1 MRLIFDIEAN
11 SLTPDIVH
19 CIVARDVDT
28 DEEYVFRPDQLEA
41 GLELLAQADCLIGH
55 NIMGYDLPALK
66 NIFDFDYEGEVRDT
80 LVMCRLIWSD
90 VKNKDF
96 TLYHA
101 GKLPPKMIGS
111 HSLKAWGYRLGELKG
126 EFGEQEDFD
135 VFTEQMLEYCRQDV
149 VVNKRLFSK
158 IESKKYSEDAIKLE
172 HEVHH
177 HLLVQE
183 YLGFPFDEQAGWKL
197 YGELSN
203 RRTEIEAELQEVFL
217 PWREET
223 EFIPKVNNKK
233 LGYVKGEPFIKVKE
247 TVFNPCSREHIA
259 RALRERY
266 DWQPA
271 EFTETGL
278 AKVDETVLST
288 LNYPEAKLLSE
299 YLMLQKRL
307 GQLGEGKQAWLKL
320 VKKGRIHGR
329 VNHMGTHTSRCTH
342 SHPNCGQI
350 PSAGATYGSACRSLF
365 IAPRGFRLVGCDV
378 SGLELRCLAHYMAL
392 YDSGEYANQLLTG
405 DIHTTNM
412 EAAGLP
418 SRSLAK
424 TFIYGFLYGGG
435 DEKIGSIVGKD
446 AQAGRRLKAQFL
458 KKTPALAKLR
468 DNVSRAAENR
478 GYLKVLDGR
487 RVPVRHKHA
496 SLNTLLQSTGAIIC
510 KRWLVEFHRKMQTEG
525 FVLGEDYYQ
534 AAFVHDEL
542 QIIAKES
549 ITERVGALCVEA
561 IKDAGEAYN
570 FRLRLDGEYNVGK
583 NWAET
588 H

>member
-28 DEEYVFRPDQLEA
+28 DEEFVFRPDQLDQ
-41 GLELLAQADCLIGH
+41 GLEILGKAECLIGH

-66 NIFDFDYEGEVRDT
+66 NVLGFEYEGQVRDT
-80 LVMCRLIWSD
+80 LVMARLIWSD
-90 VKNKDF
+90 IRNADF
-96 TLYHA
+96 TLYHK
-101 GKLPPKMIGS
+101 GKLPPKVIGS

-126 EFGEQEDFD
+126 EFGEQEDFEE
-135 VFTEQMLEYCRQDV
+135 FTEEMLEYCRQDV
-149 VVNKRLFSK
+149 VVNARLFK
-158 IESKKYSEDAIKLE
+158 AIEKKGYSEDAIQLE
-172 HEVHH
+172 HDVHR
-177 HLLVQE
+177 HLLIQE
-183 YLGFPFDEQAGWKL
+183 YLGFPFDERGGWEL
-197 YGELSN
+197 YGRLSQ
-203 RRTEIEAELQEVFL
+203 RRTEIEDELQKVFE

-259 RALRERY
+259 RALQERY
-266 DWQPA
+266 DWKPKA
-271 EFTETGL
+271 FTETGL
-278 AKVDETVLST
+278 AKVDESVLSS
-288 LNYPEAKLLSE
+288 LDYPEAKLLSE

-320 VKKGRIHGR
+320 VKKGKIHGR

-342 SHPNCGQI
+342 SNPNCGQI
-350 PSAGATYGSACRSLF
+350 PSAGAAYGSDCRSLF
-365 IAPRGFRLVGCDV
+365 VAPDGFCLVGVDV

-392 YDSGEYANQLLTG
+392 YDSGDYASQLLDG
-405 DIHTTNM
+405 DIHTHNM

-418 SRSLAK
+418 SRSEAK
-424 TFIYGFLYGGG
+424 TFIYGYLYGAG

-446 AQAGRRLKAQFL
+446 AKAGRRLKNQFL
-458 KKTPALAKLR
+458 KKLPALAKLR
-468 DNVSRAAENR
+468 DNVSQAASYR
-478 GYLKVLDGR
+478 GYLRVLDGR
-487 RVPVRHKHA
+487 KVPVRHKHA

-510 KRWLVEFHRKMQTEG
+510 KRWLVEFHRKMLDEG

-549 ITERVGALCVEA
+549 IAERVGALCVEA

>member
-1 MRLIFDIEAN
+1 MRFE
-11 SLTPDIVH
+11 S
-19 CIVARDVDT
+19 DT
-28 DEEYVFRPDQLEA
+28 TGNLMSSQ
-41 GLELLAQADCLIGH
+41 
-55 NIMGYDLPALK
+55 K
-66 NIFDFDYEGEVRDT
+66 
-80 LVMCRLIWSD
+80 
-90 VKNKDF
+90 
-96 TLYHA
+96 
-101 GKLPPKMIGS
+101 
-111 HSLKAWGYRLGELKG
+111 
-126 EFGEQEDFD
+126 
-135 VFTEQMLEYCRQDV
+135 
-149 VVNKRLFSK
+149 
-158 IESKKYSEDAIKLE
+158 
-172 HEVHH
+172 
-177 HLLVQE
+177 
-183 YLGFPFDEQAGWKL
+183 
-197 YGELSN
+197 
-203 RRTEIEAELQEVFL
+203 
-217 PWREET
+217 
-223 EFIPKVNNKK
+223 
-233 LGYVKGEPFIKVKE
+233 
-247 TVFNPCSREHIA
+247 
-259 RALRERY
+259 
-266 DWQPA
+266 
-271 EFTETGL
+271 TGL
-278 AKVDETVLST
+278 AKVDETVLSA

-307 GQLGEGKQAWLKL
+307 GQIGEGKQAWLKL

-329 VNHMGTHTSRCTH
+329 VNHMGTQRHAVRTH
-342 SHPNCGQI
+342 SPTVGRYLVRG
-350 PSAGATYGSACRSLF
+350 PYGSACRSLF
-365 IAPRGFRLVGCDV
+365 TAPRGFRLVGCDV

-392 YDSGEYANQLLTG
+392 YDGGEYATQLLNG

-446 AQAGRRLKAQFL
+446 AKAGRRLKAQFL

-468 DNVSRAAENR
+468 DNVSKAAENR

-570 FRLRLDGEYNVGK
+570 FRLRLDGELNVGK
-583 NWAET
+583 TGLKPTKKTERNLI
-588 H
+588 

>member
-1 MRLIFDIEAN
+1 MSTA
-11 SLTPDIVH
+11 
-19 CIVARDVDT
+19 
-28 DEEYVFRPDQLEA
+28 
-41 GLELLAQADCLIGH
+41 
-55 NIMGYDLPALK
+55 
-66 NIFDFDYEGEVRDT
+66 
-80 LVMCRLIWSD
+80 
-90 VKNKDF
+90 
-96 TLYHA
+96 
-101 GKLPPKMIGS
+101 
-111 HSLKAWGYRLGELKG
+111 
-126 EFGEQEDFD
+126 
-135 VFTEQMLEYCRQDV
+135 RQDV

-320 VKKGRIHGR
+320 VKKGKIHGR

-365 IAPRGFRLVGCDV
+365 YCSSRV
-378 SGLELRCLAHYMAL
+378 SLG
-392 YDSGEYANQLLTG
+392 
-405 DIHTTNM
+405 
-412 EAAGLP
+412 
-418 SRSLAK
+418 
-424 TFIYGFLYGGG
+424 
-435 DEKIGSIVGKD
+435 
-446 AQAGRRLKAQFL
+446 
-458 KKTPALAKLR
+458 
-468 DNVSRAAENR
+468 
-478 GYLKVLDGR
+478 
-487 RVPVRHKHA
+487 
-496 SLNTLLQSTGAIIC
+496 
-510 KRWLVEFHRKMQTEG
+510 WL
-525 FVLGEDYYQ
+525 
-534 AAFVHDEL
+534 
-542 QIIAKES
+542 
-549 ITERVGALCVEA
+549 
-561 IKDAGEAYN
+561 
-570 FRLRLDGEYNVGK
+570 
-583 NWAET
+583 
-588 H
+588 

>member
-1 MRLIFDIEAN
+1 
-11 SLTPDIVH
+11 
-19 CIVARDVDT
+19 
-28 DEEYVFRPDQLEA
+28 
-41 GLELLAQADCLIGH
+41 
-55 NIMGYDLPALK
+55 
-66 NIFDFDYEGEVRDT
+66 
-80 LVMCRLIWSD
+80 
-90 VKNKDF
+90 
-96 TLYHA
+96 
-101 GKLPPKMIGS
+101 
-111 HSLKAWGYRLGELKG
+111 
-126 EFGEQEDFD
+126 
-135 VFTEQMLEYCRQDV
+135 
-149 VVNKRLFSK
+149 
-158 IESKKYSEDAIKLE
+158 
-172 HEVHH
+172 
-177 HLLVQE
+177 VQE

-266 DWQPA
+266 DWKPD

-278 AKVDETVLST
+278 AKVDETVLSA
-288 LNYPEAKLLSE
+288 LEYPEAKLLSE

-342 SHPNCGQI
+342 SNPNTGQI
-350 PSAGATYGSACRSLF
+350 PSTGATYGSACRSLF
-365 IAPRGFRLVGCDV
+365 IAPDGYRIIGCDV
-378 SGLELRCLAHYMAL
+378 SGLELRALAHYMAL
-392 YDSGEYANQLLTG
+392 YDGGAYADEILTG

-418 SRSLAK
+418 SRATAK

-446 AQAGRRLKAQFL
+446 AKAGRRLKAQFL

-468 DNVSRAAENR
+468 DNVSKAAENR

-487 RVPVRHKHA
+487 KVPVRHKHA

-510 KRWLVEFHRKMQTEG
+510 KRWLVEFHRKMQAEG

-542 QIIAKES
+542 QIIAKKS